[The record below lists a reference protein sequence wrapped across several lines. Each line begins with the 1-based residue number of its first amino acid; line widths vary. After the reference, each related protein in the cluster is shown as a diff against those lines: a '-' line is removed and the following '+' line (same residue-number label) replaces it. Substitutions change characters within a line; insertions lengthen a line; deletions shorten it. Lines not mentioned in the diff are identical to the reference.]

1 LLPNQVNLI
10 KETKENHLLK
20 QYSWIWVYM
29 DLSRVKKT
37 KGAKSCT
44 ACIPVTLNVKD
55 GLHHDLSAITTE
67 DLEGPNF
74 PCK

>member
-1 LLPNQVNLI
+1 
-10 KETKENHLLK
+10 
-20 QYSWIWVYM
+20 M
-29 DLSRVKKT
+29 DLGVYGSFSRVQSL
-37 KGAKSCT
+37 AQV